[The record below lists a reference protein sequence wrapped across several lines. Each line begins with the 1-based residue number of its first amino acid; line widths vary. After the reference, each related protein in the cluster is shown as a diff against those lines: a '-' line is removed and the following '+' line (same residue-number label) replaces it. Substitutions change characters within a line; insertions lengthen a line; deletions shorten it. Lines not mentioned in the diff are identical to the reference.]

1 MTKPTVSYRRIDQ
14 LKAIAFD
21 RGFTNEDARQF
32 GKLSKT
38 ATWEAL
44 LELYL
49 VDGESLDTV
58 LDVPLDTVLGS
69 VDAVPE
75 LLDTATVDTVDAV
88 LDIPLDTGETVANSR
103 KQSDCLYTLTAPL
116 DTVLGSVDA
125 VPELLDTATV
135 DSVDAV
141 PELLDTVPEVI
152 QTVASSRKQFDCL
165 YTLTAPLDAVLESVD
180 TLDWTND
187 GSFPV
192 CGFTRQNSTSF
203 LDWVDLG
210 QLIALILASTG
221 VFVLAMSMWRQI
233 NPLNL
238 FPSPVRIN
246 IQIGT
251 KL

>member
-1 MTKPTVSYRRIDQ
+1 MTKATVGYRRIDQ
-14 LKAIAFD
+14 LKAFAYS

-49 VDGESLDTV
+49 VDSESLDTV
-58 LDVPLDTVLGS
+58 S
-69 VDAVPE
+69 
-75 LLDTATVDTVDAV
+75 VDTVDR
-88 LDIPLDTGETVANSR
+88 TGNFVDS
-103 KQSDCLYTLTAPL
+103 TAEPIDL
-116 DTVLGSVDA
+116 QCVDTVDKVS
-125 VPELLDTATV
+125 LD
-135 DSVDAV
+135 
-141 PELLDTVPEVI
+141 
-152 QTVASSRKQFDCL
+152 
-165 YTLTAPLDAVLESVD
+165 SVD

-192 CGFTRQNSTSF
+192 CNFSRQNSTF
-203 LDWVDLG
+203 LDWVDFG
-210 QLIALILASTG
+210 QLIALVLASAG
-221 VFVLAMSMWRQI
+221 VFVLAMSLWRQI

-238 FPSPVRIN
+238 FPPVKVN

>member
-1 MTKPTVSYRRIDQ
+1 MTKPIVSYRRIDQ
-14 LKAIAFD
+14 LKAIAYD
-21 RGFTNEDARQF
+21 RGFTNEDAKQF

-49 VDGESLDTV
+49 VDGELLDTV
-58 LDVPLDTVLGS
+58 NVDS
-69 VDAVPE
+69 VDA
-75 LLDTATVDTVDAV
+75 L
-88 LDIPLDTGETVANSR
+88 LDIPLDTVI
-103 KQSDCLYTLTAPL
+103 
-116 DTVLGSVDA
+116 GSVDA
-125 VPELLDTATV
+125 VSELLDTAIV
-135 DSVDAV
+135 DSVDTMLDI
-141 PELLDTVPEVI
+141 PLDTSE
-152 QTVASSRKQFDCL
+152 TVASSRKQFDCL
-165 YTLTAPLDAVLESVD
+165 YTLTAPLDTVLESVD

-192 CGFTRQNSTSF
+192 CGFTRQTSTSF

-210 QLIALILASTG
+210 QLIALALASAG
-221 VFVLAMSMWRQI
+221 LLVLAMSMWRQI